1 VAIRIASL
9 FVGLTADDRD
19 YNKKL
24 RSSRAATKQWETAV
38 NTATTNAANS
48 FRKVTLGV
56 TAAGV
61 ALTAVYASSAREIDE
76 LAKNAAKLG
85 DSSEDLFEF
94 GLAAQFSGV
103 EVRSANVALQR
114 MTRRLS
120 EAAQGSGEAKGAI
133 AELGLD
139 AKELANLRPTEA
151 FEAIQEALEGVVDQ
165 NDKVRLAF
173 KFFDSEGVALV
184 NTTRDVLQQARD
196 DVEALGGAITDIEA
210 AQIEIANDSITRLG
224 VAADLVGRRITVNL
238 AGSVTAVADQLFESA
253 KQSQQLE
260 ETIDSLI
267 ASAIGGLS
275 SMALNL
281 SRVLGFIEGR
291 EEILEF
297 GVLGFALFGRK
308 GALLG
313 ALIGSVSGTAL
324 ANFNSVRSLLGLVD
338 GEQEQLQIR
347 LQSLQQELRNI
358 EENSG
363 FLGDT
368 LGGFVNGI
376 FFDEAEDVKAE
387 IAVVEAQLAELG
399 DTSSSTT
406 GFVGALSDGMGQLAE
421 ALSIAG
427 ASYGQVFDVDGFVSV
442 PPPPLDAPL
451 APDTSGIL
459 STPSGVNPVANQA
472 DYDLDL
478 SIYTTYQNSRVE
490 AARLAAEEIAALAP
504 DTRFDVIKAAEDEAL
519 EASREAFN
527 RDIELTK
534 AYYDQKESLV
544 RSFQTTW
551 TGFQKEGAANRFSI
565 LYGETTGALSQL
577 AEFNRGFFKLNQA
590 AGLANAV
597 VNVAQGITEALKLP
611 FPASLA
617 AGVAVAAKGAAQI
630 AAISQA
636 RFGQTSAPSISSD
649 TTSVSDVSSPG
660 TTSTNIESGSDTSNE
675 PNVQNTYF
683 IVSADELI
691 DPQVFADR
699 SVEAVANASNDR
711 RLVFNTN
718 RNRLERNTEE
728 AFA

>member
-24 RSSRAATKQWETAV
+24 RSSRAATKRWEAAIDKSTA
-38 NTATTNAANS
+38 AASAS
-48 FRKVTLGV
+48 FARFTVG
-56 TAAGV
+56 AGV
-61 ALTAVYASSAREIDE
+61 ATAALTAIYASSAREIDE
-76 LAKNAAKLG
+76 LAKTSAKLG
-85 DSSEDLFEF
+85 DSSENLFEF

-103 EVRSANVALQR
+103 EIGSANVALQR

-139 AKELANLRPTEA
+139 AQELAKLRPTEA

-196 DVEALGGAITDIEA
+196 DVEALGGAVTDIEA

-281 SRVLGFIEGR
+281 SRVLGFVEGR

-308 GALLG
+308 GAALG
-313 ALIGSVSGTAL
+313 GIIGIVSDTVTTELDAI
-324 ANFNSVRSLLGLVD
+324 RSMLGLVD
-338 GEQEQLQIR
+338 DENKLLEIR
-347 LQSLQQELRNI
+347 LESLQRELSFV
-358 EENSG
+358 EQNSNL
-363 FLGDT
+363 LGDT
-368 LGGFVNGI
+368 FGGFVNDI
-376 FFDEAEDVKAE
+376 FYDDAESLRFE
-387 IAVVEAQLAELG
+387 IGRIERQIADSGESIE
-399 DTSSSTT
+399 TTT

-427 ASYGQVFDVDGFVSV
+427 ARYGQVFDVDGFVSV
-442 PPPPLDAPL
+442 PPPPLAPPL

-527 RDIELTK
+527 RDIELTR
-534 AYYDQKESLV
+534 AYYGQKESLA
-544 RSFQTTW
+544 RSFQIQW
-551 TGFQKEGAANRFSI
+551 TGFNKEGAAERFQI
-565 LYGETTGALSQL
+565 LYAETTGALSTL
-577 AEFNRGFFKLNQA
+577 ASFNKGFFKLNQA

-617 AGVAVAAKGAAQI
+617 AAATVGAKGIAQI
-630 AAISQA
+630 ATISQA
-636 RFGQTSAPSISSD
+636 RFGQTSAPSVSSG
-649 TTSVSDVSSPG
+649 TESVSDVSSSG
-660 TTSTNIESGSDTSNE
+660 STNTDIESGDDSSSE
-675 PNVQNTYF
+675 PAVQNTYF

-691 DPQVFADR
+691 DRDKLQEI
-699 SVEAVANASNDR
+699 SIEAVASASQNR
-711 RLVFNTN
+711 SLLFNSANGKFQT
-718 RNRLERNTEE
+718 NTES
-728 AFA
+728 ALA